1 MKKWLVIAL
10 LALGLSGC
18 GSEEVMETVADE
30 WVVPVMA
37 QPMQIEVD
45 LPGEAAMPVSET
57 DSGRLY
63 LCQDYEIAL
72 QTLSSGDLDATL
84 RSVTG
89 YGKEELTV
97 LETLRS
103 QMPCYEFTWT
113 CAGETGDRIGQG
125 ILMDDGN
132 YHYVMTAL
140 WDAEK
145 TETMQLSWSEVFSSF
160 DVS

>member
-1 MKKWLVIAL
+1 MKKWLVIAV

-30 WVVPVMA
+30 GVVPVMA
-37 QPMQIEVD
+37 QPMQIKVN
-45 LPGEAAMPVSET
+45 LPGEAAIPVSET

-125 ILMDDGN
+125 ILMDDGT

-160 DVS
+160 DVA

>member
-1 MKKWLVIAL
+1 MKKWLVIAV

-37 QPMQIEVD
+37 QPMQIKVN
-45 LPGEAAMPVSET
+45 LPGEAAIPVSET

-125 ILMDDGN
+125 ILMDDGT

-160 DVS
+160 DVA

>member
-1 MKKWLVIAL
+1 MKKWLVIAV

-30 WVVPVMA
+30 WMVPVMA
-37 QPMQIEVD
+37 QPMQIQVE

-57 DSGRLY
+57 ESGRLY
-63 LCQDYEIAL
+63 LCRDYEIGL

-89 YGKEELTV
+89 YGKEDLTI

-103 QMPCYEFTWT
+103 RMPCYEFTWT

-160 DVS
+160 TVA

>member
-1 MKKWLVIAL
+1 MKKWLVIAV

-37 QPMQIEVD
+37 QPMQIEVS

-63 LCQDYEIAL
+63 LCQDYEFAL

>member
-1 MKKWLVIAL
+1 MKKWVAMFALV
-10 LALGLSGC
+10 LALAGC
-18 GSEEVMETVADE
+18 ANKETMETVADE
-30 WVVPVMA
+30 LVVPVMA
-37 QPMQIEVD
+37 EPSQIQVK
-45 LPGEAAMPVSET
+45 LPGEAAMPVSES

-89 YGKEELTV
+89 YGREELTV

-103 QMPCYEFTWT
+103 DLPCYEFTWT
-113 CAGETGDRIGQG
+113 CAGENGDRIGRG
-125 ILMDDGN
+125 ILLDDGS

-140 WDAEK
+140 WDSEK
-145 TETMQLSWSEVFSSF
+145 TENMQVVWSEVFSSF
-160 DVS
+160 DVR

>member
-1 MKKWLVIAL
+1 MKKLWVIAL
-10 LALGLSGC
+10 LALLLTGC
-18 GSEEVMETVADE
+18 GSKEVMETVADE

-37 QPMQIEVD
+37 QPLQITVD
-45 LPGEAAMPVSET
+45 LPGEAAMPVSES

-89 YGKEELTV
+89 HGKNELTV

-103 QMPCYEFTWT
+103 GLPCYEFTWT
-113 CAGETGDRIGQG
+113 CAGENGDRIGQG

-140 WDAEK
+140 WDADK
-145 TETMQLSWSEVFSSF
+145 TESMQVVWSEVFSSF
-160 DVS
+160 GLA

>member
-1 MKKWLVIAL
+1 MKKWWVIAL
-10 LALGLSGC
+10 LALLLTGC

-37 QPMQIEVD
+37 QPLQITVD
-45 LPGEAAMPVSET
+45 LPGEAAMPVSES

-72 QTLSSGDLDATL
+72 QTLSSGDLNATL
-84 RSVTG
+84 QSVTG
-89 YGKEELTV
+89 YGKEDLTI

-103 QMPCYEFTWT
+103 GLPCYEFTWT
-113 CAGETGDRIGQG
+113 CAGEEGDRIGQG
-125 ILMDDGN
+125 ILMDDGS

-145 TETMQLSWSEVFSSF
+145 TESMQVIWSEVFSSF
-160 DVS
+160 DVI

>member
-1 MKKWLVIAL
+1 MKKWWVIAL
-10 LALGLSGC
+10 LALLLTGC

-37 QPMQIEVD
+37 QPLQITVD
-45 LPGEAAMPVSET
+45 LPGEAAMPVSES

-84 RSVTG
+84 QSVTG
-89 YGKEELTV
+89 YGKEDLTI

-103 QMPCYEFTWT
+103 GLPCYEFTWT

-140 WDAEK
+140 WDADK
-145 TETMQLSWSEVFSSF
+145 TESMQVVWSEVFSSF
-160 DVS
+160 GLA

>member
-1 MKKWLVIAL
+1 MKIWIAI
-10 LALGLSGC
+10 LALALTLCGC
-18 GSEEVMETVADE
+18 GSQEVLETVADE
-30 WVVPVMA
+30 QIVPVMA
-37 QPMQIEVD
+37 QPRQITVK
-45 LPGEAAMPVSET
+45 LPGEAALPAVES

-72 QTLSSGDLDATL
+72 QTLSGGDLDATL

-89 YGKEELTV
+89 YGREELTV
-97 LETLRS
+97 METLRS
-103 QMPCYEFTWT
+103 SMPCYEFTWT

-125 ILMDDGN
+125 IILDDGN

-145 TETMQLSWSEVFSSF
+145 TENLQIVWSEIFSSY
-160 DVS
+160 DLA

>member
-1 MKKWLVIAL
+1 MKIWVVL
-10 LALGLSGC
+10 LALVLCLTGC
-18 GSEEVMETVADE
+18 GSQQTMETVADE

-37 QPMQIEVD
+37 QPKQITVK
-45 LPGEAAMPVSET
+45 LPGEAAMPAAES

-63 LCQDYEIAL
+63 LCQDYEITL
-72 QTLSSGDLDATL
+72 QTLDSGDLDATL

-89 YGKEELTV
+89 YGREDLTV

-103 QMPCYEFTWT
+103 DLPCYEFTWT
-113 CAGETGDRIGQG
+113 CAGELGDRIGQG

-145 TETMQLSWSEVFSSF
+145 TEQMQLSWSEVFSSF
-160 DVS
+160 DVA

>member
-1 MKKWLVIAL
+1 MKKWWVIAL
-10 LALGLSGC
+10 LALLLTGC

-37 QPMQIEVD
+37 QPLQITVD
-45 LPGEAAMPVSET
+45 LPGEAAMPVSES

-72 QTLSSGDLDATL
+72 QTLSSGDLNATL
-84 RSVTG
+84 QSVTG
-89 YGKEELTV
+89 YGKEDLTI

-140 WDAEK
+140 WDADK
-145 TETMQLSWSEVFSSF
+145 TDSMQVVWSEVFSSF
-160 DVS
+160 GLA

>member
-1 MKKWLVIAL
+1 MKKWLVMVL

-37 QPMQIEVD
+37 QPMQIEVS

-57 DSGRLY
+57 DAGRLY

-160 DVS
+160 DVA

>member
-1 MKKWLVIAL
+1 MKKWLVIAV

-30 WVVPVMA
+30 WMVPVMA
-37 QPMQIEVD
+37 QPMQIQVE

-57 DSGRLY
+57 ESGRLY
-63 LCQDYEIAL
+63 LCRDYEIAL

-89 YGKEELTV
+89 YGKEDLTI

-103 QMPCYEFTWT
+103 RMPCYEFTWT

-140 WDAEK
+140 WDEAGEADS
-145 TETMQLSWSEVFSSF
+145 QVVWSEVFASF
-160 DVS
+160 DIR

>member
-1 MKKWLVIAL
+1 MKKWLVIAV

-30 WVVPVMA
+30 WMVPVMA
-37 QPMQIEVD
+37 QPMQIQVE

-57 DSGRLY
+57 ESGRLY
-63 LCQDYEIAL
+63 LCRDYEIAL

-89 YGKEELTV
+89 YGKEDLTI

-103 QMPCYEFTWT
+103 RMPCYEFTWT
-113 CAGETGDRIGQG
+113 CAGENGDRIGQG

-160 DVS
+160 DVA

>member
-1 MKKWLVIAL
+1 MKKWWVIAL
-10 LALGLSGC
+10 LAFLLTGC

-37 QPMQIEVD
+37 QPLQITVD
-45 LPGEAAMPVSET
+45 LPGEAAMPVSES

-72 QTLSSGDLDATL
+72 QTMSSGDLNATL
-84 RSVTG
+84 QSVTG
-89 YGKEELTV
+89 YGKEDLTI

-103 QMPCYEFTWT
+103 GLPCYEFTWT
-113 CAGETGDRIGQG
+113 CAGENGDRIGQG

-140 WDAEK
+140 WDADK
-145 TETMQLSWSEVFSSF
+145 TESMQVVWSEVFSSF
-160 DVS
+160 GLA

>member
-18 GSEEVMETVADE
+18 GSKEVMETVADE
-30 WVVPVMA
+30 WMVPVMA
-37 QPMQIEVD
+37 QPMQIQVE

-57 DSGRLY
+57 ESGRLY

-97 LETLRS
+97 LETQRS

-132 YHYVMTAL
+132 YHYVMTAM

-160 DVS
+160 DVA

>member
-1 MKKWLVIAL
+1 MKKWLVIAV

-30 WVVPVMA
+30 WMVPVMA
-37 QPMQIEVD
+37 QPMQIQVE

-57 DSGRLY
+57 ESGRLY
-63 LCQDYEIAL
+63 LCRDYEIAL

-89 YGKEELTV
+89 YGKEDLTI

-103 QMPCYEFTWT
+103 RMPCYEFTWT

-160 DVS
+160 DVA

>member
-1 MKKWLVIAL
+1 MKKWMVMLLAAL
-10 LALGLSGC
+10 LLSGC
-18 GSEEVMETVADE
+18 GSEETMETVADE

-37 QPMQIEVD
+37 EPSQIQVK
-45 LPGEAAMPVSET
+45 LPGEAAMPVSES

-63 LCQDYEIAL
+63 LCRDYEIAL
-72 QTLSSGDLDATL
+72 QTLSSGDLDASL

-89 YGKEELTV
+89 YGREALTV

-103 QMPCYEFTWT
+103 DMPCYEFTWT
-113 CAGETGDRIGQG
+113 CAGEEGDRIGQG
-125 ILMDDGN
+125 ILMDDGS

-145 TETMQLSWSEVFSSF
+145 TESMQIIWSEVFSSF
-160 DVS
+160 DVI

>member
-10 LALGLSGC
+10 LALLLTGC

-30 WVVPVMA
+30 WMLPVMA
-37 QPMQIEVD
+37 QPMQIVVN
-45 LPGEAAMPVSET
+45 LPGEAAIPVSET

-63 LCQDYEIAL
+63 LCQDYEIAM
-72 QTLSSGDLDATL
+72 QTLSSGDLNATL
-84 RSVTG
+84 QSVTG
-89 YGKEELTV
+89 YGKEDLTI

-103 QMPCYEFTWT
+103 DLPCYEFTWT
-113 CAGETGDRIGQG
+113 CAGENGDRIGQG

-140 WDAEK
+140 WDADK
-145 TETMQLSWSEVFSSF
+145 TESMQLSWSEVFSSF
-160 DVS
+160 DVG

>member
-1 MKKWLVIAL
+1 MKKWMAMILAAL
-10 LALGLSGC
+10 LLSGC
-18 GSEEVMETVADE
+18 GSEEVLETVADE

-37 QPMQIEVD
+37 EPRQITVK
-45 LPGEAAMPVSET
+45 LPGETAMPVSES

-72 QTLSSGDLDATL
+72 QTLDSGDLDGTL

-89 YGKEELTV
+89 YGREDLTV

-103 QMPCYEFTWT
+103 NFPCYEFTWA
-113 CAGETGDRIGQG
+113 CAGESGDRIGQG

-145 TETMQLSWSEVFSSF
+145 TETMQVSWSGVFSSF
-160 DVS
+160 DLA

>member
-1 MKKWLVIAL
+1 MKIWVVL
-10 LALGLSGC
+10 LALALCLTGC
-18 GSEEVMETVADE
+18 GSQQTMETVADE

-37 QPMQIEVD
+37 QPKQITVK
-45 LPGEAAMPVSET
+45 LPGEAAMPAAES

-72 QTLSSGDLDATL
+72 QTLDSGDLDATL

-89 YGKEELTV
+89 YGREDLTV

-103 QMPCYEFTWT
+103 DLPCYEFTWT
-113 CAGETGDRIGQG
+113 CAGELGDRIGQG

-145 TETMQLSWSEVFSSF
+145 TEQMQLSWSEGCSSV
-160 DVS
+160 DVA

>member
-1 MKKWLVIAL
+1 MKKWIAIVLCML
-10 LALGLSGC
+10 LLSGC

-37 QPMQIEVD
+37 EPAQITVK
-45 LPGEAAMPVSET
+45 LPGEAAMPVSES

-72 QTLSSGDLDATL
+72 QTLSSGDLDGTL

-89 YGKEELTV
+89 YGREALTV

-103 QMPCYEFTWT
+103 DLPCYEFTWT
-113 CAGETGDRIGQG
+113 CAGENGDRIGRG
-125 ILMDDGN
+125 ILLDDGT

-145 TETMQLSWSEVFSSF
+145 TETMQLSWNEVFASF
-160 DVS
+160 NVA

>member
-1 MKKWLVIAL
+1 MKKWMAIVLCML
-10 LALGLSGC
+10 LLSGC

-37 QPMQIEVD
+37 EPAQITVK
-45 LPGEAAMPVSET
+45 LPGEAAMPVSES

-72 QTLSSGDLDATL
+72 QTLSSGDLDGTL

-89 YGKEELTV
+89 YGREALTV

-103 QMPCYEFTWT
+103 DLPCYEFTWT
-113 CAGETGDRIGQG
+113 CAGENGDRIGRG
-125 ILMDDGN
+125 ILLDDGT

-145 TETMQLSWSEVFSSF
+145 TETMQLSWNEVFASF
-160 DVS
+160 NVA

>member
-160 DVS
+160 DVA

>member
-1 MKKWLVIAL
+1 
-10 LALGLSGC
+10 
-18 GSEEVMETVADE
+18 
-30 WVVPVMA
+30 
-37 QPMQIEVD
+37 
-45 LPGEAAMPVSET
+45 MPVSET
-57 DSGRLY
+57 ESGRLY
-63 LCQDYEIAL
+63 LCRDYEIAL

-89 YGKEELTV
+89 YGKEDLTI

-103 QMPCYEFTWT
+103 RMPCYEFTWT

-132 YHYVMTAL
+132 FHYVMTAL

-160 DVS
+160 DVA